1 MLSSSPEKKRK
12 LNASNAGKMLVWFL
26 SLGVLLVVCVHLLD
40 LRSNVG
46 SLLRSVELYL
56 GVGSGRRGGCG
67 ASLALRSCE
76 VGGGGGIGS
85 GLLSSLLLL
94 LRLLSLVSLLVSSH
108 FYWCMG

>member
-1 MLSSSPEKKRK
+1 
-12 LNASNAGKMLVWFL
+12 MLVWFL
-26 SLGVLLVVCVHLLD
+26 SLGGLLVVCVHLLD

-67 ASLALRSCE
+67 ASLALRGCE
-76 VGGGGGIGS
+76 VGGGGSIGS

-94 LRLLSLVSLLVSSH
+94 LPFPLSFSLYSSLFTSAPSRVRLA
-108 FYWCMG
+108 YTQ